1 MAKFHGSLSAIL
13 TRGALRGVLG
23 GVLGCVLGAG
33 VAACGGGS
41 ASTTSSSAVA
51 STPPPSPAS
60 ASSAPAGSTGAP
72 SGSASSGAPSG
83 SASAMAQVAKDWTAF
98 FDAKNPVAKRVS
110 LLQDGS
116 QFASI
121 ISAQAGSGLP
131 AQASAKVTHVT
142 VESPTQAKV
151 TYSILLSGQTALPGQ
166 SGTAV
171 FQDGTWKVGTASFC
185 GLLTLETGGSTKS
198 LPAACAAGS

>member
-1 MAKFHGSLSAIL
+1 
-13 TRGALRGVLG
+13 
-23 GVLGCVLGAG
+23 
-33 VAACGGGS
+33 
-41 ASTTSSSAVA
+41 
-51 STPPPSPAS
+51 
-60 ASSAPAGSTGAP
+60 
-72 SGSASSGAPSG
+72 
-83 SASAMAQVAKDWTAF
+83 MAQVAKDWTAF

-121 ISAQAGSGLP
+121 IAAQAGSGLP

-142 VESPTQAKV
+142 VVSPTQAKV
-151 TYSILLSGQTALPGQ
+151 TYSILLSGQTALPDQ
-166 SGTAV
+166 SGMAV

-185 GLLTLETGGSTKS
+185 GLLILETGGSTKS